1 MKTNIDIITQMMV
14 QATNEFFV
22 TEELK
27 KIAYDCIMYKTRN
40 KFPFG
45 ELTILHYQMFEGNSP
60 DIPAAAAAVELMIL
74 SLDIFDDLQDNDNFS
89 VPWTQINPAVSM
101 NLATGFLVLGM
112 KVLEKTSFE
121 KSIVSRA
128 ISDLYTQVLKAVNGQ
143 HLDLKNTFE
152 TSEDYLHM
160 VEIKSGSLLASACLV
175 GTTLANPS
183 YNEIV
188 SNYAVHMGIIAQLK
202 NDLQDI
208 SRWDEKN
215 DLLNKKKTLPTLY
228 LLQNQQRQFDIIRD
242 YYNGKIEAE
251 KLFKV
256 KKTIHEIIRKSGV
269 FEYMEVMIRVH
280 QLKATELIHNLD
292 IEVMWKEKLYLYI

>member
-1 MKTNIDIITQMMV
+1 MITNINIIAQMMV

-45 ELTILHYQMFEGNSP
+45 ELTILHYHMFGGNSA
-60 DIPAAAAAVELMIL
+60 DIHAAAAAIELMIL

-89 VPWTQINPAVSM
+89 VPWAQINPAISM
-101 NLATGFLVLGM
+101 NLATGFIVLGI

-121 KSIVSRA
+121 KSVVSRA
-128 ISDLYTQVLKAVNGQ
+128 ISDLHTQVLKTVNGQ
-143 HLDLKNTFE
+143 HIDLTNNFE

-160 VEIKSGSLLASACLV
+160 VEMKSGSLLVSACLV

-188 SNYAVHMGIIAQLK
+188 SNYAIYMGIIAQLK

-215 DLLNKKKTLPTLY
+215 DLLNKKKTLPILY
-228 LLQNQQRQFDIIRD
+228 ILQNQQRQFDIIRD
-242 YYNGKIEAE
+242 YYNGKIKVE
-251 KLFKV
+251 KLFQV
-256 KKTIHEIIRKSGV
+256 KKTIQEILQKSGV
-269 FEYMEVMIRVH
+269 FEYMDVMIRVH
-280 QLKATELIHNLD
+280 QLKAIEVIHNLD
-292 IEVMWKEKLYLYI
+292 IEVMWKEKLYQYI